1 MGEELFFVIGIK
13 QGVCIIYELSLDC
26 IRQQLRFYHIDK
38 FCPEIVKLKKDFLIL
53 DYEAYHPYDTFSSTV
68 TLELLVASVE

>member
-38 FCPEIVKLKKDFLIL
+38 FCPEIVKLKKRFFDFRL
-53 DYEAYHPYDTFSSTV
+53 
-68 TLELLVASVE
+68 